1 MKQGRE
7 MLFSE
12 TIADE
17 TFPNQQFRMHDISC
31 IEGTETSMMV
41 VMFNINENI
50 PCKSLSLEEVPDNCK
65 IVFIEFSIK
74 IQKWICICLYKPP
87 SHNDEYFPGNL
98 SLSLNKLTCKYD
110 NIMLMIN
117 FNLTVEN

>member
-1 MKQGRE
+1 MKH
-7 MLFSE
+7 
-12 TIADE
+12 
-17 TFPNQQFRMHDISC
+17 FRISNLGYMNISC

-65 IVFIEFSIK
+65 IIFVEFSIK

-87 SHNDEYFPGNL
+87 SQNDEYFLGNCR
-98 SLSLNKLTCKYD
+98 LT
-110 NIMLMIN
+110 
-117 FNLTVEN
+117 